1 MGRNR
6 KGDALKIWS
15 GLRFRMTVSYAL
27 TTVAAVLLLEILVGT
42 AVWAVL
48 TFTPLADFWTSAG
61 ARQTAKLYALV
72 ASAQAGGA
80 VLDPHTTFDEGQPS
94 SIPLP
99 KQNLSHPHMIILHLA
114 PTPPL

>member
-48 TFTPLADFWTSAG
+48 TFSPLAGFWTTPG
-61 ARQTAKLYALV
+61 ARQTAKLYALT
-72 ASAQAGGA
+72 ASAQAGGGA
-80 VLDPHTTFDEGQPS
+80 LDPHTTFEPGQPS
-94 SIPLP
+94 SIALS
-99 KQNLSHPHMIILHLA
+99 QGDFSNGGGNLDILYNNY
-114 PTPPL
+114 